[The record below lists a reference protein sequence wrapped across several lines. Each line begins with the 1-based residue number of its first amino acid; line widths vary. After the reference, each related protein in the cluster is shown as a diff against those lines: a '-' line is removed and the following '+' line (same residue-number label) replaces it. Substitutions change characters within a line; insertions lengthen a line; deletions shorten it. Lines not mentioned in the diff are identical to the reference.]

1 MALWLHPDTLLSSMD
16 SAPDTVSIVIA
27 AQHIPGE
34 ALSLHA
40 FGTSIRTLKSAM
52 LTANRE
58 CEVVVVVDDPAGEPA
73 FCAVANGA
81 RVVHDPFA
89 ERIDALRT
97 GAAASRGELVVVV
110 LDTVIPSPE
119 KLQRAVEMVTT
130 DETDLVVSA
139 RWTLY
144 RRPPFPVFV
153 TMHRDTADH
162 IGLYQAGSPFV
173 STLMSRAAEASLRV
187 KAVRIG

>member
-1 MALWLHPDTLLSSMD
+1 MSHSPG
-16 SAPDTVSIVIA
+16 TVSIVVA

-40 FGTSIRTLKSAM
+40 LGSSIHTLQSAM
-52 LTANRE
+52 LESGRV
-58 CEVVVVVDDPAGEPA
+58 CEVVAVVDDPASDVA

-89 ERIDALRT
+89 GRLEALRT
-97 GAAASRGELVVVV
+97 GAAASRGDLVVVV
-110 LDTVIPSPE
+110 LDAVIPPPE
-119 KLQRAVEMVTT
+119 KLLHALEIVLK
-130 DETDLVVSA
+130 DETDVVVSA

-153 TMHRDTADH
+153 TMHRTTADH
-162 IGLYQAGSPFV
+162 IGLYQTEAPFV
-173 STLMSRAAEASLRV
+173 PTLMARAAEAELRV
-187 KAVRIG
+187 TALRIG